1 MSAAHTGGGG
11 PGGAAG
17 TGPGGP
23 QGPIDPV
30 RAAENNL
37 PAVLAPMTIVHFL
50 AVAVVLLRLYTRI
63 VIIKS
68 PGRDDWVM
76 LAAMIG
82 ALGGWIIFVLMG
94 SSAGLGRHWDTLDLD
109 TQNMHAKLSFCMS
122 LISTTAA
129 IALLKISIVLNLLR
143 LSTNKWYRIS
153 LWATLVLIVA
163 YQFMGAMT
171 WFLRCIPMKRIWD
184 KTVPG
189 QCYDIKLFVTF
200 ALVNTAFNIFTDVL
214 CATFP
219 IPIIWGLQMK
229 RKTRFY
235 LIGVLSLGY
244 AAVGLG
250 VAKAVYQIG
259 FGSNKDKTFN
269 SWVTFWGFMQLNV
282 GIIAACAPS
291 LKPLVSKA
299 LGLST
304 VDSRAYG
311 NTYGSHGPSRD
322 RAVSGGGG
330 GASGLRS
337 KTRDH
342 YELHDLDEEE
352 ESRRARGHTDT
363 TVTFYKSN
371 STGERSGSEEMI
383 LGQQQR
389 GMKGIVMTTE
399 VVVT

>member
-1 MSAAHTGGGG
+1 MTTPNGGGG

-37 PAVLAPMTIVHFL
+37 AAVLAPLTIVHFL
-50 AVAVVLLRLYTRI
+50 AVTVVLLRLYTR
-63 VIIKS
+63 VFIIKS

-76 LAAMIG
+76 LAAIIC
-82 ALGGWIIFVLMG
+82 AVVGWILFVLMG
-94 SSAGLGRHWDTLDLD
+94 TSAGLGRHWDTLSPE
-109 TQNMHAKLSFCMS
+109 TQNTHALLSFLMS

-153 LWATLVLIVA
+153 LWATLCLIVA

-184 KTVPG
+184 KSVPG
-189 QCYDIKLFVTF
+189 ECYDIKLFVTF
-200 ALVNTAFNIFTDVL
+200 AVVNTAFNIATDVM

-250 VAKAVYQIG
+250 IAKAVYQIG
-259 FGSNKDKTFN
+259 FGSNQDKTFN
-269 SWVTFWGFMQLNV
+269 SWVTFWGFLQLNV

-291 LKPLVSKA
+291 LKPLVSRA

-304 VDSRAYG
+304 ADSRAYG
-311 NTYGSHGPSRD
+311 NTYGSRGPGRG
-322 RAVSGGGG
+322 RNASGVGNV
-330 GASGLRS
+330 SGLRL

-342 YELHDLDEEE
+342 YELHDMDEEE
-352 ESRRARGHTDT
+352 NRIKRGHTDT
-363 TVTFYKSN
+363 TVTTFYKSN
-371 STGERSGSEEMI
+371 SEGERSGSEELI
-383 LGQQQR
+383 LNEQGH
-389 GMKGIVMTTE
+389 GFKGIVRTTE
-399 VVVT
+399 VVVK